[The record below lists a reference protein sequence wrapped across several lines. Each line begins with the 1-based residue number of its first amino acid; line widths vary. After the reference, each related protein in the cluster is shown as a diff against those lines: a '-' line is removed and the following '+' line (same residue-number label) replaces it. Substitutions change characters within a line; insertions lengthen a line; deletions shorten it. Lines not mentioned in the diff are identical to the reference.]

1 MTPAK
6 MVVVRHL
13 FTILDPLA
21 VLVGDVLAA
30 LGVSGLQKGEGIT
43 TCKRN
48 TKIERKESTRAA
60 ERALYYIKDTIS
72 HYTCNTTPKEGAKSK
87 KNDLL
92 FHSPDT
98 IVLGWTHTAGCTLYG
113 ISGTRTKLIVYII
126 VF

>member
-48 TKIERKESTRAA
+48 IKIEQKESTRAA
-60 ERALYYIKDTIS
+60 ERA
-72 HYTCNTTPKEGAKSK
+72 
-87 KNDLL
+87 
-92 FHSPDT
+92 
-98 IVLGWTHTAGCTLYG
+98 
-113 ISGTRTKLIVYII
+113 
-126 VF
+126 